1 MIKDGIKDNPT
12 CDSLT
17 PQLMQKDKEK
27 NYNPSPRQSI
37 ETTQKTIHCANYQDS
52 STLHAFGFSYTL
64 SYLLMKASDNHKTEN
79 S

>member
-1 MIKDGIKDNPT
+1 MIKDGISDNPT

-17 PQLMQKDKEK
+17 PQLMQKDKEI

-37 ETTQKTIHCANYQDS
+37 ETTQKTIHCENYQDS
-52 STLHAFGFSYTL
+52 TLHSFGFSYTL
-64 SYLLMKASDNHKTEN
+64 SYLLMKAPDNHKTEN